1 MQKRSFLILLA
12 LAAATVPA
20 SATAISTGS
29 PTGQWYH
36 ILTALNVNAGP
47 GPDGSPVY
55 FSPGAAP
62 WTFTLASAG
71 TLDFADAQNGGDSY
85 DVLNN
90 GLLLTS
96 AAKTSEFDGAVSC
109 GFNPA
114 ACFGDARFARLIG
127 FNLAAGT
134 YSLDFVATLSPTQSS
149 SAFFRVNGLS
159 GASVPE
165 PSTYALC
172 ASALGLLAHLKR
184 RQR

>member
-1 MQKRSFLILLA
+1 MQKSSLLLVLA

-47 GPDGSPVY
+47 GPDGSPAY
-55 FSPGAAP
+55 ISPGEAP
-62 WTFTLASAG
+62 WTFTLTSAG

-85 DVLNN
+85 NVLNN

-96 AAKTSEFDGAVSC
+96 AAKTSEFNPAISC
-109 GFNPA
+109 GFDPT
-114 ACFGDARFARLIG
+114 ACFGSAQFARLVG
-127 FNLAAGT
+127 FNLAAGS

-149 SAFFRVNGLS
+149 SAFFRINGAADS
-159 GASVPE
+159 AVPE
-165 PSTYALC
+165 PSSYALS
-172 ASALGLLAHLKR
+172 ASALGLLAWLKR